1 MGVAAS
7 GAHGAGPVL
16 RPRPASGR
24 RHAWPPYA
32 PFLFLLPNVL
42 VFGVFII
49 IPALYDFYLSLFRV
63 SLAQPPVYVGAGNFA
78 QMFGDD
84 IFWSAARNTGVFV
97 VGDMVLTMFFALAIA
112 LLLNGPIRARGF
124 FRGIFFYPFL
134 LSPVIVAE
142 IWRWVLNTQY
152 GLANAFLRMVG
163 LPIQPW
169 LLRVDYAME
178 WVIISNVWATV
189 GFFALILLAGLQS
202 IQPALYEA
210 AEVDGASRWNILLN
224 VTLPLLTPS
233 LVVVFILGTIRAF
246 QAFEYI
252 YVLTGGGPGF
262 GTLMIVQYIYRAA
275 FEQTQFGLAAAA
287 SLLLVVVLGILT
299 GLQYLM
305 GRMGEAI

>member
-1 MGVAAS
+1 VSVLATRGT
-7 GAHGAGPVL
+7 GPD
-16 RPRPASGR
+16 RRARPAAGR
-24 RHAWPPYA
+24 RHAWPWYA
-32 PFLFLLPNVL
+32 PLLFLGPNVL

-49 IPALYDFYLSLFRV
+49 IPALYNFYLSLFRV
-63 SLAQPPVYVGAGNFA
+63 TLATPPVYVGLGNFA
-78 QMFGDD
+78 EMGRDD
-84 IFWSAARNTGVFV
+84 VFWSASRNTAVFV
-97 VGDMVLTMFFALAIA
+97 VADMVFTMFFALAIA

-152 GLANAFLRMVG
+152 GLLNAFLRMIH

-169 LLRVDYAME
+169 LLRPNYAMD

-189 GFFALILLAGLQS
+189 GFFALILLAGLQA

-210 AEVDGASRWNILLN
+210 AEVDGASRWNTLLF

-262 GTLMIVQYIYRAA
+262 STLMIVQYIYRAA
-275 FEQTQFGLAAAA
+275 FQQTEFGLAAAA
-287 SLLLVVVLGILT
+287 SLLLVIVLGILT

-305 GRMGEAI
+305 GRLGEAI